1 VFGLKK
7 KTKER
12 QFELYD
18 LSEDIGEENNLAEK
32 HPGIAAKIK
41 AIMERAYTQP
51 RPQIEPK
58 KPNGKRYR

>member
-1 VFGLKK
+1 VSTLKK

-18 LSEDIGEENNLAEK
+18 LSEGIGEQNNVADRYPE
-32 HPGIAAKIK
+32 IAAKMK
-41 AIMERAYTQP
+41 LIMEQAYTQP

-58 KPNGKRYR
+58 KPKGKRYR